1 MPHSLR
7 SRLALTVIK
16 RQLPA
21 LVAADPVAGLPEG
34 LHVAIVGSGSPLPD
48 QKRGNPCAAII
59 AGGRVFVID
68 AGERSAETMARM
80 QLAPSRIAAVL
91 LTHFHSDHIGGLG
104 TVNLQ
109 RWVADAA
116 QEPLRV
122 IGPPGVERVVAGFN
136 EAYAL
141 DRGYRTAHHGPE
153 VAPPSGATMVA
164 ETFSF
169 PGGEDSIVVLD
180 EDGLKITAFVV
191 DHTPVQPAVGY
202 RFDYRGRS
210 AVISGDTIYTPAL
223 VRVAQGADL
232 LVHDALS
239 PELLKLVEEAAGRA
253 GQSMRRRIL
262 ADVPDYHATAPQAA
276 EAAQNARVR
285 ALAITHIV
293 PPLPL
298 KGLEDI
304 FLGDARERFSGE
316 LWLAQD
322 GDLYSLRAGAADLQ
336 RARMIRRLPRS

>member
-1 MPHSLR
+1 MPDSLR
-7 SRLALTVIK
+7 SRLALAAIK
-16 RQLPA
+16 RRLPA
-21 LVAADPVAGLPEG
+21 LVAGDPVASLPDG
-34 LHVAIVGSGSPLPD
+34 LHVAVVGSGSPMPD
-48 QKRGNPCAAII
+48 AKRGNPCAAII
-59 AGGRVFVID
+59 AGGRIFVVD

-80 QLAPSRIAAVL
+80 RLAPNRIAAVL

-104 TVNLQ
+104 AVNLQ

-116 QEPLRV
+116 QAPLRV
-122 IGPPGVERVVAGFN
+122 LGPPGVERVVAGFN

-141 DRGYRTAHHGPE
+141 DSGYRTAHHGPE
-153 VAPPSGATMVA
+153 VAPPSGAVMTA

-169 PGGEDSIVVLD
+169 AEGEDAPLVFD
-180 EDGLKITAFVV
+180 EDGLKITAFAV

-202 RFDYRGRS
+202 RFEYRGRS
-210 AVISGDTIYTPAL
+210 AVISGDTVYAPAL

-239 PELLKLVEEAAGRA
+239 PQLLKLVEDAAGKA
-253 GQSMRRRIL
+253 GQQMRRRIL

-276 EAAQNARVR
+276 DAAREARVG
-285 ALAITHIV
+285 ALALTHIV

-304 FLGDARERFSGE
+304 FLSDARERFSGE

-322 GDLYSLRAGAADLQ
+322 GDLYRLRAGALGVE
-336 RARMIRRLPRS
+336 RARMIRRIPGA